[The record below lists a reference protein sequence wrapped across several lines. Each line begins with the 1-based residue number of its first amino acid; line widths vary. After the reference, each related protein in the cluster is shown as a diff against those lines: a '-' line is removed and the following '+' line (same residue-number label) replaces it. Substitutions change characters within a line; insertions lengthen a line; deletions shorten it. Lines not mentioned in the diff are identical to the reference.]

1 MPDRPTRR
9 LHSIKSRSEDDNAQL
24 ESSSPDVRT
33 QFYRQEEPPT
43 AIHLSPNTDG
53 TDGIP
58 IQIFG
63 HLSGVEISKSLR
75 QWAQPLTSDLGQ
87 VDSDCHARY
96 VVGEVI
102 GQGGMGAVHR
112 GWDLQLQ
119 RCVAIKIISEEQLED
134 PNGVHRFLRE
144 ARIASRLQHPGI
156 VKIHDVDID
165 ASGNAFIVMDLLS
178 GNTLDFLVKK
188 LKKDRVQLASML
200 LIFQQVCQAVAYAH
214 AHAVVHRD
222 LKPSNIMVGDYGVV
236 VVLDWGLAKLSG
248 DLEPSSIPVSA
259 QGASKDDIRFPV
271 CLKEASIGFGDIE
284 PFETDGG
291 LVLGTPNYLA
301 PEQARGE
308 EVDARADVFSLG
320 AILCE
325 MLTGK
330 PPFCGKNA
338 REIQEM
344 SAQADLSNAFDRLDA
359 ATAPQPIIRL
369 TRQCLAPSPDHRP
382 GNAGVVAEAL
392 TEYLESGQRRAE
404 IELVRFFEL
413 SLDLFCIANTRGY
426 FCRVNDN
433 FPKVLGY
440 SAEYLTS
447 RQFIEFVHPKDQS
460 KTIAEVE
467 RLARLSLIDD
477 KQFTA
482 ISYSFHKGDRSMV
495 RTKSEARN
503 AARPMRSFRCRMSL
517 GRKTWPS

>member
-1 MPDRPTRR
+1 MR
-9 LHSIKSRSEDDNAQL
+9 H
-24 ESSSPDVRT
+24 
-33 QFYRQEEPPT
+33 
-43 AIHLSPNTDG
+43 G
-53 TDGIP
+53 
-58 IQIFG
+58 
-63 HLSGVEISKSLR
+63 
-75 QWAQPLTSDLGQ
+75 AQPLSRQSDPIEDNL
-87 VDSDCHARY
+87 HARY

-112 GWDLQLQ
+112 GWDLQLR

-178 GNTLDFLVKK
+178 GKTLDFLVRG
-188 LKKDRVQLASML
+188 LKKQKIELASML

-214 AHAVVHRD
+214 AHSVVHRD
-222 LKPSNIMVGDYGVV
+222 LKPSNIMVGDFGVV
-236 VVLDWGLAKLSG
+236 VVLDWGLARLCG
-248 DLEPSSIPVSA
+248 DIESFQPRETVRSRSN
-259 QGASKDDIRFPV
+259 DDIRFPN
-271 CLKEASIGFGDIE
+271 CLKEAAASFGDIE
-284 PFETDGG
+284 PFKTDGG

-330 PPFCGKNA
+330 PPFFGKSA
-338 REIQEM
+338 RQIQQM
-344 SAQADLSNAFDRLDA
+344 SAQAQLGSAYDRLDA
-359 ATAPQPIIRL
+359 SSAPQPIVKL
-369 TRQCLAPSPDHRP
+369 TRECLAALPEGRP
-382 GNAGVVAEAL
+382 ANAGVLADSL

-404 IELVRFFEL
+404 AELVRFFEL
-413 SLDLFCIANTRGY
+413 SLDLFCIANTRGF

-447 RQFIEFVHPKDQS
+447 CQFIEFVHPRDRS
-460 KTIAEVE
+460 KTLAEVE
-467 RLARLSLIDD
+467 RLARGEPTIHFRNRYRHRDGHYIHLEWMARSVLSEGLIY
-477 KQFTA
+477 A
-482 ISYSFHKGDRSMV
+482 V
-495 RTKSEARN
+495 ARVMRQP
-503 AARPMRSFRCRMSL
+503 AR
-517 GRKTWPS
+517 